1 VTLKEALE
9 TGLTDP
15 WKGFVVLR
23 SAERKIS
30 KSALPYYR
38 IVLDDGT
45 ASVAANVFQDRAA
58 FPHFE
63 TGEWKTGDHMK
74 VLGRVSH
81 HQQYGKQ
88 IDIMNI
94 RPVEERDTLD
104 GYRPENLMETAPID
118 LDAGWKEIN
127 TYIDSLRPEPLRL
140 TLKRLF
146 AEHGENFRR
155 SAAAKSAHHAYRGG
169 LLHHTLMMLREA
181 RALLEVRDF
190 PPLNRSLI
198 YAGIL
203 LHDLGK
209 TEEIEPYPRS
219 EYTLSGALLGHV
231 AIVLAWLET
240 AAAEQNLQ
248 GELLI
253 HLKHI
258 ILSHH
263 GQHEFGAAV
272 LPQTPEAI
280 FVNLIDNIDAKIH
293 MVTRA
298 VAQLSPDKNGPT
310 EKLWAFDQRA
320 FFRAPSENT
329 LS

>member
-1 VTLKEALE
+1 MTLKEALDKS
-9 TGLTDP
+9 LTDP

-23 SAERKIS
+23 SVERKTS

-94 RPVEERDTLD
+94 RPVEERDTID
-104 GYRPENLMETAPID
+104 GYRPENLMESAPID
-118 LDAGWKEIN
+118 LDAAWDELKG
-127 TYIDSLRPEPLRL
+127 YIDTLRPTPLRD
-140 TLKRLF
+140 TVKRLF
-146 AEHGENFRR
+146 TEHGGNFRR
-155 SAAAKSAHHAYRGG
+155 SAAAKSAHHAYLGG

-198 YAGIL
+198 FAGIL

-209 TEEIEPYPRS
+209 TEEIEPYPRC

-231 AIVLAWLET
+231 AIVLSWLD
-240 AAAEQNLQ
+240 AAAAREKFE
-248 GELLI
+248 GELLV

-280 FVNLIDNIDAKIH
+280 FVNLIDNIDAKIQ
-293 MVTRA
+293 MVFRA
-298 VAQLSPDKNGPT
+298 VAQLPPDKNGPT
-310 EKLWAFDQRA
+310 EKLWAFEQRA
-320 FFRAPSENT
+320 FYRCNREQSAP
-329 LS
+329 